1 MIITGCAS
9 AAAAACRQAA
19 RRQLTER
26 VEFRDLEGA
35 VAEHERHPPLPL
47 AVRFTADLFV
57 C

>member
-35 VAEHERHPPLPL
+35 VAEDEGHPPLPL
-47 AVRFTADLFV
+47 AVRFTADLLV
-57 C
+57 G